1 MSFAEEIPTYDK
13 SETQNRTGAAYV
25 KFDEAYRVTLRVLD
39 PRARTVWKHYVEQ
52 ANNGKGTS
60 VVCPNVSAQTKVCP
74 IEASAEGLPKDDPQR
89 KQSYARRRYITNVL
103 DRTPYT
109 TCNACNTVTPGTNC
123 TSCGA
128 SLKGHDFSPLNKVKI
143 LEGGPRLFTEQLNN
157 IEKMQKQ
164 DLNKEI
170 TDYDITFTTTGK
182 GRDKK
187 IAALPRS
194 VEPLDESA
202 LLDPETGEPQ
212 KMYDLD
218 LLAEPTPIEEIK
230 LNLQGVA
237 FEEILAL
244 RNATNG
250 VYADALPFK

>member
-39 PRARTVWKHYVEQ
+39 SQARTVWKHYIEQ

-60 VVCPNVSAQTKVCP
+60 VVCPNTSAQTKVCP
-74 IEASAEGLPKDDPQR
+74 IELSAEGLPKDDPQK
-89 KQSYARRRYITNVL
+89 KQAYARRRYITNVL

-109 TCNACNTVTPGTNC
+109 KCNTCETVTPGNNC
-123 TSCGA
+123 VSCGA
-128 SLKGHDFSPLNKVKI
+128 TLKGHDFKPVNKVKI

-164 DLNKEI
+164 DFDKEI

-187 IAALPRS
+187 IAALPRA
-194 VEPLDESA
+194 VEPLDAKA
-202 LLDPETGEPQ
+202 LIDAETGEPQ
-212 KMYDLD
+212 KGYDLD

-230 LNLQGVA
+230 LNLQGVP
-237 FEEILAL
+237 FEEILAV
-244 RNATNG
+244 RNAG
-250 VYADALPFK
+250 KVGDSLPF